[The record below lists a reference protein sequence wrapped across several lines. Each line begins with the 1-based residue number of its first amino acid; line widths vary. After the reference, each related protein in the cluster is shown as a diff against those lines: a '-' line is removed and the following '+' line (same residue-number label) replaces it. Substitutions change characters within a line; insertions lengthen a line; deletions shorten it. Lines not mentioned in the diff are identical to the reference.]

1 MVIYAIFKFAFDSFR
16 RYHASLAADSK
27 ERKKGRKSE
36 RRKKERSQRI
46 DDLPILMTHWSGT
59 SGMLSSKVNG
69 RSCCSWKHSVMPNM
83 AHTGL

>member
-27 ERKKGRKSE
+27 ERKKGGKNE

-46 DDLPILMTHWSGT
+46 DDLPILMTH
-59 SGMLSSKVNG
+59 
-69 RSCCSWKHSVMPNM
+69 
-83 AHTGL
+83 